1 MVNIQDIRK
10 SNLAFKL
17 SGHASGSI
25 AVFVGATSGIG
36 MGTLKQYAKYAQGGK
51 AYIVGRSKR
60 AAEPLLNELKT
71 SNPQG
76 TFEFIET
83 EISLIKNVDLA
94 CDEIKSKEKKVDI
107 LFMSVG
113 FLSAGGRI
121 GLLSIS
127 VHRNGANRASE
138 SAEGIDVPHALRY
151 YSRLRFAYDL
161 LPLLSESPSPRVIS
175 ILAGGKESAIDLND
189 LEVHNDFSMVKAAAN
204 GTTQTTLAFEELAKT
219 HPSISFIRKSSIPWA
234 PLPTS

>member
-1 MVNIQDIRK
+1 MVNIQDVRK

-17 SGHASGSI
+17 SSHASGSV

-36 MGTLKQYAKYAQGGK
+36 LGTLKEYAKCAQGAK

-71 SNPQG
+71 SNPEG

-107 LFMSVG
+107 LFLSAG
-113 FLSAGGRI
+113 FLSAGGRV
-121 GLLSIS
+121 GLLSS
-127 VHRNGANRASE
+127 FLHQK
-138 SAEGIDVPHALRY
+138 
-151 YSRLRFAYDL
+151 L
-161 LPLLSESPSPRVIS
+161 L
-175 ILAGGKESAIDLND
+175 
-189 LEVHNDFSMVKAAAN
+189 
-204 GTTQTTLAFEELAKT
+204 
-219 HPSISFIRKSSIPWA
+219 
-234 PLPTS
+234 